1 MAPHPLA
8 RHAAAP
14 RRFHACVGPRLS
26 GDVLGPLD
34 EATSERDS
42 AVFVEEEG
50 PLSSWRG
57 RQEVIRTQGRL
68 SALSTDR
75 GAHSWYTEATGGM
88 GTRVG

>member
-1 MAPHPLA
+1 M
-8 RHAAAP
+8 
-14 RRFHACVGPRLS
+14 GPRLS
-26 GDVLGPLD
+26 GGVLGPLD

-42 AVFVEEEG
+42 AVFVEEERA
-50 PLSSWRG
+50 LSSWRG

-75 GAHSWYTEATGGM
+75 GAHSWYTEATGDM